1 MSAVLSGFL
10 EMPLDAPWDGWLRP
24 LIPLLQS
31 MVKTPSVEENPAE
44 EGKLALQAEERA
56 LAREVSRHPESFQV
70 LYDRYY
76 ERILNFFYRRV
87 SERETAED
95 LTSQT
100 FLSAL
105 EHLARTERE
114 VHFRP
119 WIYRAATN
127 AWLSHERRRA
137 RWGERLLG
145 ELGRYLLS
153 KPVSTP
159 DHALST
165 AERMELLRKALMGL
179 PPRYREPLLLRYDEE
194 LSDSEIAQTLEM
206 PPGTV
211 RSLISRGLEILRR
224 RAKSLLGEPN
234 EKEGRK

>member
-1 MSAVLSGFL
+1 MMIALNASFEAT
-10 EMPLDAPWDGWLRP
+10 LDRSWERLLRP
-24 LIPLLQS
+24 LIPLLES
-31 MVKTPSVEENPAE
+31 IAKPLAAEREHAE
-44 EGKLALQAEERA
+44 ESRQSLQAEERA
-56 LAREVSRHPESFQV
+56 LAREVSRRPESFQV

-105 EHLARTERE
+105 EHLARANRE

-119 WIYRAATN
+119 WIYRVATN

-137 RWGERLLG
+137 RWGERFLG
-145 ELGRYLLS
+145 ELGRHFLS
-153 KPVSTP
+153 KPVPSP
-159 DHALST
+159 DHALSA
-165 AERMELLRKALMGL
+165 AERMGLLRKALMGL

-211 RSLISRGLEILRR
+211 RSLISRGLAILRR
-224 RAKSLLGEPN
+224 RAKPVLDEPM
-234 EKEGRK
+234 

>member
-1 MSAVLSGFL
+1 MTAALNAFL
-10 EMPLDAPWDGWLRP
+10 EMPLDAPWEGWLRP
-24 LIPLLQS
+24 LLPLLQNIA
-31 MVKTPSVEENPAE
+31 KPLAAEREQAE
-44 EGKLALQAEERA
+44 ESKETVEAEERA

-87 SERETAED
+87 RERAIAED

-105 EHLARTERE
+105 EHLARTIRE
-114 VHFRP
+114 IHFRP
-119 WIYRAATN
+119 WIYRVATN

-145 ELGRYLLS
+145 ELGRYFLS

-224 RAKSLLGEPN
+224 RAKPVLGEPM
-234 EKEGRK
+234 

>member
-1 MSAVLSGFL
+1 MTVALNAFL
-10 EMPLDAPWDGWLRP
+10 EMPLDAPWDGWLHP
-24 LIPLLQS
+24 LLPLLQS
-31 MVKTPSVEENPAE
+31 MVKTPPTEENPAQE
-44 EGKLALQAEERA
+44 SKQALQAEERA
-56 LAREVSRHPESFQV
+56 LAREVSRRPESFQV

-87 SERETAED
+87 RERAIAED

-105 EHLARTERE
+105 EHLARAERE
-114 VHFRP
+114 IHFRP
-119 WIYRAATN
+119 WIYRVATN
-127 AWLSHERRRA
+127 AWLSHERRRT
-137 RWGERLLG
+137 RWGERFLG
-145 ELGRYLLS
+145 ELGRYFLS
-153 KPVSTP
+153 KPVPTP
-159 DHALST
+159 GHALST

-211 RSLISRGLEILRR
+211 RSLISRGLAILRH
-224 RAKSLLGEPN
+224 RAKSLLGEPI
-234 EKEGRK
+234 

>member
-1 MSAVLSGFL
+1 MAVALNAFL

-24 LIPLLQS
+24 LVPLLQS
-31 MVKTPSVEENPAE
+31 MVKTPAAQENPAE
-44 EGKLALQAEERA
+44 ESKQSLQAEERA
-56 LAREVSRHPESFQV
+56 LAREVSRRPECFQV

-76 ERILNFFYRRV
+76 ERILCFFYRRV

-105 EHLARTERE
+105 EHLARANRE
-114 VHFRP
+114 IHFRP
-119 WIYRAATN
+119 WIYRVATN
-127 AWLSHERRRA
+127 AWLSHERRRT
-137 RWGERLLG
+137 RWGERFLG
-145 ELGRYLLS
+145 ELGRYLFS
-153 KPVSTP
+153 QAIPTP

-179 PPRYREPLLLRYDEE
+179 PVRYREPLLLRYDEE

-206 PPGTV
+206 SPGTV
-211 RSLISRGLEILRR
+211 RSLISRGLAILRR
-224 RAKSLLGEPN
+224 RAKPVLGEPM
-234 EKEGRK
+234 